1 MDAQTFWNVI
11 GIYNQQTVAVQI
23 VLFLFAVITAVLS
36 YSHKV
41 KWAAKFAL
49 GIIHLFIGIAFFA
62 WHGVEPI
69 QKYFALPLYLL
80 CGFLFLYESWHNR
93 NDILEKP
100 NGWQCMLLVLY
111 LLYPLVSFLLGNRFP
126 LALLAIWG
134 LTGIKSV
141 IFSAYED
148 IILLVCGIYVVTLF
162 VHEIKHCTKK

>member
-1 MDAQTFWNVI
+1 MDAQIFWNVI

-100 NGWQCMLLVLY
+100 NGWQCLLLVLY

-126 LALLAIWG
+126 QMVTHKIPSMTSPLSLPSLSSSRSRLAWASEGEACSPSMETAIS
-134 LTGIKSV
+134 L
-141 IFSAYED
+141 
-148 IILLVCGIYVVTLF
+148 
-162 VHEIKHCTKK
+162 